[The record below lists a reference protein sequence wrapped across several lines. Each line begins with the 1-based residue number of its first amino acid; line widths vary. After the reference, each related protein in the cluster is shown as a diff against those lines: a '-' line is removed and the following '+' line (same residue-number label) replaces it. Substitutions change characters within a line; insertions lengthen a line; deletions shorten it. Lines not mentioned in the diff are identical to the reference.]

1 MRNIFGGNNKT
12 SSDKGEKEP
21 LLGSMQEDNL
31 LLIEAAFNGDTAS
44 VKTLLAENNID
55 INFQGRHEKTALYE
69 ASKNGHTEVVK
80 ELLKAGADAN
90 TIAKNGKKANSALYA
105 ASKGG
110 HTGVVIE
117 LLKAGADP
125 NTMTTNATATGK
137 NRVSTLQAASLEG
150 HDKIVEQL
158 IIGGAALDIPTTDG
172 LTPLMLASRKGH
184 VKVVEKLVE
193 AGAQIN
199 LKDKDGTSALLEAC
213 KIKNLDIAKNIAD
226 YLFKNGADSKC
237 LLSPGRLY
245 GEKINSK
252 LDGVSDEMKK
262 KIYEL
267 ADPKNIE
274 KRDRALAAK
283 TQISPSLETHP
294 ITQEVLSP
302 TSREG
307 R

>member
-1 MRNIFGGNNKT
+1 MATNAKTNNM
-12 SSDKGEKEP
+12 SSALHAASQNGHIEVVNE
-21 LLGSMQEDNL
+21 
-31 LLIEAAFNGDTAS
+31 LIEGRRADLNLKTTNTGAS
-44 VKTLLAENNID
+44 
-55 INFQGRHEKTALYE
+55 ALYI
-69 ASKNGHTEVVK
+69 ASNHGHTNIVEA
-80 ELLKAGADAN
+80 LLKANVNPNIMVTTAN
-90 TIAKNGKKANSALYA
+90 GNSFSALYA
-105 ASKGG
+105 ASEND
-110 HTGVVIE
+110 HTGVVQA
-117 LLKAGADP
+117 LLNTKVDP
-125 NTMTTNATATGK
+125 NIMVTIATATGT
-137 NRVSTLQAASLEG
+137 NRFSALQAASLKG

-158 IIGGAALDIPTTDG
+158 IIGGAAALDIPTTDG
-172 LTPLMLASRKGH
+172 VTPLMLASYKGH

-199 LKDKDGTSALLEAC
+199 LKDKDGTTALLEAC

-283 TQISPSLETHP
+283 TQISPSLKTHP